1 MPIEKHDLFHELAKQ
16 KEAIHELKMN
26 NARPM
31 ILFEEYHATDEEVPR
46 VEENIETQS
55 DNYSHKQKFKRLA
68 LKDALLKMSQEHS

>member
-1 MPIEKHDLFHELAKQ
+1 MPIEKHDLFHELPKQ

-26 NARPM
+26 NAHST
-31 ILFEEYHATDEEVPR
+31 ILFEEHHATDEEVPR